1 MLYYKQKELIHM
13 KTLEKLNNNK
23 EVIKPQSM
31 EQKIGEA
38 IKDFESGKTYSAKE
52 VKKSLSKKY
61 GIEL

>member
-1 MLYYKQKELIHM
+1 M